1 MFEKTFA
8 FFLENFLSEFIE
20 EGSWNQKNIQ
30 VGVWSGYI
38 VLENLVSNFVS
49 MKLIYYIIP
58 VFPKYIH

>member
-38 VLENLVSNFVS
+38 VLENLVRYFVS
-49 MKLIYYIIP
+49 IKLL
-58 VFPKYIH
+58 